1 MKTPPSRVV
10 LLCVRLRRAAC
21 VSAVALAMASPAGVL
36 RAQSGTAQT
45 ASDIRLRFQFSESP
59 FGQVLDFMARQT
71 GLPVIREAS
80 VPQGTLTFISASD
93 YSLAEAIEIL
103 NLNLAM
109 HSVRLEHED
118 EFLYLRT
125 LTDAARR
132 ATPVS
137 SGDDLDLLDRGEY
150 VTVYLPLNNAV
161 ASAVLPQ
168 LQALVKE
175 PGAVQAVDSQNMVI
189 LVETAAQAKRIRELV
204 NQIDA
209 VRPTDIDFRV
219 FPLQHAEARSVSES
233 LKRLVPERAQLV
245 SLDKNGIPRVYDD
258 VSKPP
263 LTVNMDQRLNSVIA
277 VGPPERMATVEQLIA
292 MLDVPEGSVG
302 GEPPAMQTFTLETIT
317 PSEAAEQL
325 NALFR
330 ALPDSRRPT
339 IQPLEAVGKVLLV
352 GDPAMLL
359 QARALLSELD
369 PGLLGQNDGVPADA
383 SVTRVIELE
392 HVTPSEVD
400 RLSRTLL
407 SQRQTRLVRIA
418 PLPGRNALI
427 AIGPGSDV
435 DEVERLIN
443 AIDVAPELAR
453 EVQRLE
459 LGAPDPRAVLDEA
472 LELDALSDAASD
484 DPVEAI
490 LEEGGRTL
498 TLVGSR
504 GAIQRFSGLLQGLE
518 REASVERVVQSFDV
532 PEGRAQ
538 SIAGQLERVL
548 RPMLEPTDGGAY
560 YPPEIDAV
568 DDLGQLIVHAMPG
581 QMPVVEGVLAEL
593 LQERP
598 GDRRLQVIDLPEMMT
613 PSLVERVQQL
623 YAEQAPE
630 SAGQVQAELD
640 PASGKL
646 LLTAS
651 AEGARVFNELL
662 RQIQQLTPPSR
673 TTQIVEVQQV
683 EAADLIEPLRAFLAT
698 AEATEPGREVP
709 EPSIAVDDRTN
720 ALLVTA
726 EVAQHRLI
734 VDYVRRL
741 DRIEPTDLPPLK
753 LLQLRTADAQAI
765 ASMLTQ
771 QYSKRA
777 PADRLARPVEVRSD
791 TATNTLIVSAHTD
804 LFDEIRAFVDDLN
817 RELTDGPERVTVLY
831 PLKVARAEDVASA
844 MNELY
849 PQPPIPLDR
858 RGVPMPWLAQPKEVT
873 VSAEPSSNSLIIDAP
888 ADRVD
893 SIEELAS
900 RLDRV
905 QLPPVA
911 ELRTYRVV
919 NADLMAVS
927 RMLQGLARQ
936 GTLQGPRGDGTTPVD
951 VVIEPEPASGTL
963 IVAGDEVTFQKVE
976 QVLESLEA
984 VPEERSLFI
993 VPIANAQASE
1003 VRERAL
1009 EIYQSQIANIPGAGN
1024 VEVSIDEES
1033 NSLEVVADT
1042 DAMDRFIT
1050 ILDQLQEQV
1059 GPAREARLIE
1069 LQLARVNDVIE
1080 FLRDLVS
1087 SSESLRLR
1095 GGPEPVFEPIEA
1107 TNSILVAAT
1116 PGQFPIIE
1124 QLVRSI
1130 DAEQNTERP
1139 PLSILRLRS
1148 TDAVSL
1154 ASVLQRSYQQR
1165 PVDERTREPVDIQA
1179 DAATNTLIV
1188 SAHPEVLPEIQSIVR
1203 ELNDA
1208 QALDAEGREIRIFPL
1223 KHARADEL
1231 ARTIDEM
1238 YPQPPIPVD
1247 SRGRPRPDLQPS
1259 REIVVRA
1266 DRATNALIVDA
1277 PARRLAGFEQIVNSL
1292 DTVSIANDVELR
1304 TYTITRADL
1313 DAAVGALRRLADS
1326 GALAT
1331 NSQAPITIESE
1342 PVSRTV
1348 IVSGPPTI
1356 FERVESVLDELEAV
1370 DRTPSSLRMYALSH
1384 ARAERLEP
1392 LVTQLLA
1399 SRVRDLPGDYTDED
1413 VEVVAERAS
1422 NTLIVSAPEA
1432 VQEVAAALLES
1443 LDTEASVAGR
1453 TIVRV
1458 LPLTHAQA
1466 QEVARSVNDAM
1477 PMLELPAGGP
1487 VSVIAAQGSN
1497 AVILSGS
1504 PADLDKVEELIDP
1517 LDREPLDRDA
1527 SKVETF
1533 SLEHADAEAM
1543 AELVGRVLT
1552 AGERDIL
1559 DMVPEWSRYQVI
1571 RDYAQRGE
1579 LVGGRQPLVEPDVR
1593 TNSVIVT
1600 APAQLLQIAG
1610 DLIERLD
1617 QPSSEQDRS
1626 AVPFMPQRAE
1636 AARLASTV
1644 ERILDE
1650 TTPDGRR
1657 PARLVVDDNTG
1668 SVLVLGRPD
1677 VVAEA
1682 VRTLAAYDDRAPV
1695 VPSTRLSV
1703 FTLTNADASALART
1717 LQPML
1722 TDPGRWPRELR
1733 LAADAGLNVPRPVVS
1748 ADPASNTLTVSAPES
1763 VLPLAAELIA
1773 TLDRAAETVPV
1784 GIRVFTLT
1792 RGDAQAV
1799 SGAITQALR
1808 ASAQAGDPTPTVAAE
1823 PRSNTVVV
1831 SGSQTQIDRAGE
1843 LIEAMDSVG
1852 VEPGGLAVR
1861 TVYLRH
1867 ARAETLAPI
1876 VEQTLADENLVSDA
1890 PASLRFAIAR
1900 DLARRGQSLSESR
1913 VRVVAESRLNALV
1926 ISATTPQLDLAEQ
1939 IIAGL
1944 DVDSG
1949 ESPADRVVRVLT
1961 FSNAEAS
1968 DLATSIEAVFAD
1980 EEFDGQPP
1988 TVRVDAASNSLIVRG
2003 TPEQIATIED
2013 LAETI
2018 EAATL
2023 SSGRQLRTIPL
2034 DRSKADATEIAET
2047 IRRLLDQQSGVDV
2060 EVISVDELLAEP
2072 EESERQ
2078 SRAKPLIGLHEL
2090 VCFGVLPI
2098 HEAFAQPETETQ
2110 PDSQA
2115 DREPEPA
2122 REPELRI
2129 AVDPETNSLVVV
2141 GSSRL
2146 TERVAELARQLESQL
2161 PSAPVRVRLV
2171 QLPETV
2177 DPRQAA
2183 QLVTQTVRQIGR
2195 SSDQNPG
2202 GFTGRVAAIPETNGQ
2217 AIVVWANETDFAT
2230 VRELIA
2236 GVARLGESADL
2247 MVKVYPL
2254 ANASADRAAVSI
2266 RDLVQNAPS
2275 GRQARRLR
2283 ELNLGVPDESGEVVR
2298 GTLDPSLVSV
2308 AVDPSRTA
2316 VIVTAP
2322 EDAFVLIDRFVGL
2335 LDQSPVTERLAIR
2348 RYTLEHA
2355 QAQDLSRTLQSLFD
2369 AQRQG
2374 PAASSV
2380 PRARLVADARTNA
2393 LLVTANADQ
2402 HAQLKTILE
2411 TADASMERDDLELA
2425 IIPLQ
2430 LASPRAVQQIVTQV
2444 VIGRDPAKREEV
2456 LISAQENSGVVVV
2469 RAPESDLAEIREIVA
2484 QIDTAETDTF
2494 PIRSIKLERA
2504 DAQEVATALQRFF
2517 ADRDRM
2523 QRQRGNNRAGANAA
2537 IVGDR
2542 LSGTLVVAASDAD
2555 YAQIESLVEQFD
2567 APSQAQELQFRIIP
2581 LEHVRAADLR
2591 ATLQTMTDSF
2601 RWNQSFGRRNSQSDR
2616 GDVFFEVNDQ
2626 TNAVILF
2633 GQGDTFETVQSVI
2646 AELDVPGS
2654 EQGERVVRAVP
2665 ATGVDLRATAAAITE
2680 LMATPGWRSWQGP
2693 DPDGVR
2699 VQIDQQRRVLVLI
2712 GKRDRVDEAEGYL
2725 GDILAGGGD
2734 NDVMRIVELE
2744 TARSS
2749 ELARELD
2756 AALPEGLRVR
2766 VTPVA
2771 RTNSLLLTGPEEDVA
2786 DVEARIAMLDVE
2798 PEQAPVQFRRFALE
2812 HAEAADLSFSIGRL
2826 IRNRPRGADEPAPS
2840 IDYISDDNTLVV
2852 TATSE
2857 EMGFIEDMIAQL
2869 DVASSVERRT
2879 DFVRL
2884 EFANAEQTADALK
2897 VFFGRFAPEARTQA
2911 ERSVSIVPDPA
2922 SNSLVITADNSIWE
2936 NIETL
2941 LAKLDS
2947 EEYDTSEQL
2956 VVIPLKHASATSV
2969 ARALNEGFRAPL
2981 DAQLDRERVRL
2992 EAERRRNNA
3001 RGTDYF
3007 EPTVLVQGDTV
3018 PTVSAEPQT
3027 NSLIVFAGRR
3037 ELQRIESIV
3046 RQLDLPDI
3054 LRLPAPRVI
3063 PLEQGRASA
3072 IARTL
3077 QQLFVEGTNG
3087 GLSRQIL
3094 IFGDDTSNSIIVR
3107 AEEDQF
3113 VQIAALAEQLEQEAG
3128 STIATARIVRL
3139 RTVPAATARDTL
3151 LNTFRPIAQ
3160 TRRETLSIEIDRD
3173 SNALVVA
3180 SSDELF
3186 EQIETIAQQLDG
3198 MNDPSGPEPGA
3209 EGFGPARGLEIV
3221 RVIRRDPAEV
3231 VQELTQLGVTR
3242 PTQGKRRGLVAE
3254 PVGLVPLRE
3263 MGAIAVVASAPDLAA
3278 IQSVIETLDEGALA
3292 RGLAV
3297 RVVRLELADAAQTVA
3312 IVEQMMAQSPTTG
3325 AGAAPAMAEQIRRLS
3340 FFESAGEEPVS
3351 IDLAS
3356 PIQLLA
3362 DRGTNSVI
3370 VSSSPENLDALERVF
3385 EQLDATPEGSAV
3397 TVKIFPL
3404 RYASAGRV
3412 RQVLL
3417 ELFSQGVNL
3426 SRPAGSNR
3434 AGLPSTTVGRAL
3446 AANVAVSVN
3455 ERSNSIIV
3463 AGPEESVALME
3474 VLISDLDAEDA
3485 DQTELIPLSDGIRA
3499 SEMAGLIRELYLNRE
3514 LQRRGQDAV
3523 DLVPNE
3529 RLNSLYVRGTPEDL
3543 ETIRG
3548 LIQELSDT
3556 NVGLIEEVRR
3566 VTLNSASAI
3575 EVVALLEDVL
3585 AGRSI
3590 SGSQL
3595 GASATRVRV
3604 TGQNEGDRTT
3614 EATIDGAV
3622 RDQVT
3627 LTPDRRTN
3635 SIIIKATP
3643 TIVELLVSIIN
3654 DLDAETRGDRVI
3666 EQFPLLN
3673 ADALQMQN
3681 LLVDLFNLTQR
3692 GNRYVLVPN
3701 DRLDDDEASAD
3712 SDGGTFAAVPDE
3724 RRELVVT
3731 IDRRTNILLVSG
3743 TPDLIEE
3750 VRTIVEEL
3758 DSIEA
3763 VERERLVVELK
3774 NADAAEVETTL
3785 ASYFAGE
3792 ADISRATLGPQ
3803 VSGSLL
3809 AQLEREVT
3817 IVGDPSSNKLVIS
3830 ASPRYVDAVTNIIQE
3845 LDAAPPQVMI
3855 QVLLAEVTLDSSG
3868 QWGADL
3874 NIGGI
3879 VVESSIGGST
3889 ITESSIGGD
3898 NYSFG
3903 ALAAGAGVATAFGV
3917 PNLAIASS
3925 DFGLLIR
3932 ALQAQGKLEVLSRP
3946 QVQVANNSTANIQ
3959 VGEDVTVPVG
3969 TVQSGDLLRAETER
3983 REVGIILEVTPTIS
3997 SDGFVRM
4004 DISPEISSVSDR
4016 ATQIDENFEVPI
4028 ITQRRLS
4035 TTVAVN
4041 DGQSVVIGGLIQTSQ
4056 STRETKVP
4064 LLGDIPLIGGL
4075 FRSDSE
4081 ERIKTE
4087 LLIILTPYVIP
4098 GDKQTAI
4105 TRMDELT
4112 ERSLDSMNDRS
4123 TVDRAMRLESF
4134 AQDSFIDLED
4144 DVGEQPL
4151 DDVEPTTP
4159 AAEDDAP

>member
-1 MKTPPSRVV
+1 M
-10 LLCVRLRRAAC
+10 
-21 VSAVALAMASPAGVL
+21 SAVALALVASAGAV
-36 RAQSGTAQT
+36 RAQGG
-45 ASDIRLRFQFSESP
+45 ASQPAEDIRLRFQFSESP

-71 GLPVIREAS
+71 GLPVIREAA
-80 VPQGTLTFISASD
+80 VPQGTLSFISASD
-93 YSLAEAIEIL
+93 YTLGEAIEIL

-109 HSVRLEHED
+109 HGVRLERED
-118 EFLYLRT
+118 EFLYLRS

-132 ATPVS
+132 ATPVT
-137 SGDDLDLLDRGEY
+137 SGDNLDAMDRGEY
-150 VTVYLPLNNAV
+150 VTVYLPLNNAM

-175 PGAVQAVDSQNMVI
+175 PGAVQAVDSQNMII

-204 NQIDA
+204 NQIDS

-219 FPLQHAEARSVSES
+219 FPLRHAESGSVSES
-233 LKRLVPERAQLV
+233 LRRLVPERPQLV
-245 SLDKNGIPRVYDD
+245 SMDKNGIPRVYDD

-263 LTVNMDQRLNSVIA
+263 LTISTDPRLNSVIA
-277 VGPPERMATVEQLIA
+277 VGPPQRMTTVEQLIA
-292 MLDVPEGSVG
+292 MLDVPEGGVG
-302 GEPPAMQTFTLETIT
+302 GEPPTMQTFTLETVT
-317 PSEAAEQL
+317 PGEAVSQL
-325 NALFR
+325 NALYR
-330 ALPDSRRPT
+330 GLPDSRRPT
-339 IQPLEAVGKVLLV
+339 VQPLEAVGKVMIV
-352 GDPAMLL
+352 GDPDLIL

-369 PGLLGQNDGVPADA
+369 PGLLGQADGATADEP
-383 SVTRVIELE
+383 VTRVIELE
-392 HVTPSEVD
+392 HVTPDEVD
-400 RLSRTLL
+400 RLGRTLL
-407 SQRQTRLVRIA
+407 SPRQTRLVRTA

-435 DEVERLIN
+435 DDVERLIG
-443 AIDVAPELAR
+443 AIDVAPELRR

-459 LGAPDPRAVLDEA
+459 LGAPDPRGVLDEA
-472 LELDALSDAASD
+472 LELDALTDSSSD
-484 DPVEAI
+484 DPVQAM

-504 GAIQRFSGLLQGLE
+504 AALDRFTGLLQGLE
-518 REASVERVVQSFDV
+518 REARVQRVVQSFEV
-532 PEGRAQ
+532 PVGRAQ
-538 SIAGQLERVL
+538 SVAGQLERVL
-548 RPMLEPTDGGAY
+548 RPMLEPTDGSAY
-560 YPPEIDAV
+560 IPPEIDAV
-568 DDLGQLIVHAMPG
+568 DELGQLIVHAMPG
-581 QMPVVEGVLAEL
+581 QMPVVEGVLGEL
-593 LQERP
+593 LRERP
-598 GDRRLQVIDLPEMMT
+598 GDRSLQVIDLPAMMT
-613 PSLVERVQQL
+613 PALVDRVGRL
-623 YAEQAPE
+623 YDEQAPE
-630 SAGQVQAELD
+630 SAGPVEAELD

-673 TTQIVEVQQV
+673 TTRIVEVQQV
-683 EAADLIEPLRAFLAT
+683 EADDLVEPLRAFLAT

-709 EPSIAVDDRTN
+709 EPSIAVDARTN

-726 EVAQHRLI
+726 EAAQHELI
-734 VDYVRRL
+734 ADYVERL

-765 ASMLTQ
+765 ATMLTQ

-791 TATNTLIVSAHTD
+791 TATNTLIVSAHQD
-804 LFDEIRAFVDDLN
+804 LFDEIKTFVDDLN

-831 PLKVARAEDVASA
+831 PLKVARAEDVAAA

-849 PQPPIPLDR
+849 PEPPIPLDR
-858 RGVPMPWLAQPKEVT
+858 RGTPMPWLAQPKEVT

-888 ADRVD
+888 ADRVE

-936 GTLQGPRGDGTTPVD
+936 GTLQGQRGDGSTPVD

-984 VPEERSLFI
+984 VPEERSLYI

-1003 VRERAL
+1003 VRSRAL
-1009 EIYQSQIANIPGAGN
+1009 EIYQSQVANIPGAGE

-1033 NSLEVVADT
+1033 NSLEVVAGAE
-1042 DAMDRFIT
+1042 AMERFTT

-1069 LQLARVNDVIE
+1069 LQLARVGDVIE
-1080 FLRDLVS
+1080 FLRDLVG

-1165 PVDERTREPVDIQA
+1165 PVEERTREPVDIQA

-1188 SAHPEVLPEIQSIVR
+1188 SAHPQVLPEIQSIVR

-1223 KHARADEL
+1223 KHARAEEL

-1238 YPQPPIPVD
+1238 YPQPPVPVD
-1247 SRGRPRPDLQPS
+1247 SRGRPRPDLQPA

-1313 DAAVGALRRLADS
+1313 DAAVSALRRLADS

-1370 DRTPSSLRMYALSH
+1370 DRAPSSLRMYPLTH

-1399 SRVRDLPGDYTDED
+1399 SRVRELPGDFTGED

-1422 NTLIVSAPEA
+1422 NTLIVSAPEE
-1432 VQEVAAALLES
+1432 VQEVASALLDS

-1458 LPLTHAQA
+1458 VPLTHAQA
-1466 QEVARSVNDAM
+1466 QEVARSVSEAM

-1497 AVILSGS
+1497 AVILSGA
-1504 PADLDKVEELIDP
+1504 PDDLDKVEELI
-1517 LDREPLDRDA
+1517 EPLDRQPLEQDA

-1543 AELVGRVLT
+1543 AELVGRVLN

-1571 RDYAQRGE
+1571 RDYARRGE
-1579 LVGGRQPLVEPDVR
+1579 TVGGRQPLVEPDVR

-1600 APAQLLQIAG
+1600 APAPLLQIAG

-1636 AARLASTV
+1636 AARLVSTV

-1668 SVLVLGRPD
+1668 SVLVVGRED

-1703 FTLTNADASALART
+1703 FNLTNADADALART

-1722 TDPGRWPRELR
+1722 SDPGRWPRELR
-1733 LAADAGLNVPRPVVS
+1733 LASDAGLDVPRPVVT
-1748 ADPASNTLTVSAPES
+1748 ADPASNRLTVSAPES
-1763 VLPLAAELIA
+1763 VLPLAAELIS
-1773 TLDRAAETVPV
+1773 TLDRAAEAVPV
-1784 GIRVFTLT
+1784 GVQVFTLS
-1792 RGDAQAV
+1792 RGEATGV
-1799 SGAITQALR
+1799 VNAITQALR
-1808 ASAQAGDPTPTVAAE
+1808 AAAQPGDPAPTVSAE

-1831 SGSQTQIDRAGE
+1831 SGSQSQIAKAGE
-1843 LIEAMDSVG
+1843 LIRAMDSVG

-1861 TVYLRH
+1861 TVFLQH
-1867 ARAETLAPI
+1867 ARAETLAPL
-1876 VEQTLADENLVSDA
+1876 VERTLADDNLVSDA
-1890 PASLRFAIAR
+1890 PDYLRFAIAR
-1900 DLARRGQSLSESR
+1900 DLARRGESLSESR

-1944 DVDSG
+1944 DVEAGDTPS
-1949 ESPADRVVRVLT
+1949 ERVVRVLT

-1968 DLATSIEAVFAD
+1968 DLATSIQAVFAD
-1980 EEFDGQPP
+1980 EDFDGPPP
-1988 TVRVDAASNSLIVRG
+1988 TVRVDSASNSLIVRG
-2003 TPEQIATIED
+2003 TPDQIATIEE

-2018 EAATL
+2018 ESATL
-2023 SSGRQLRTIPL
+2023 STGRQLRTIPL
-2034 DRSKADATEIAET
+2034 DRSKADASEIAET

-2060 EVISVDELLAEP
+2060 EVISVDELLSEP

-2078 SRAKPLIGLHEL
+2078 SRARPMLTLDRL
-2090 VCFGVLPI
+2090 VCFALLPI
-2098 HEAFAQPETETQ
+2098 PDALPQPET
-2110 PDSQA
+2110 S
-2115 DREPEPA
+2115 PEPRRDA
-2122 REPELRI
+2122 PADPAPPELRI

-2141 GSSRL
+2141 GSPRL
-2146 TERVAELARQLESQL
+2146 TDRVAELARQLESQL
-2161 PSAPVRVRLV
+2161 PSAPVRVRLI

-2177 DPRQAA
+2177 DPRQAS
-2183 QLVTQTVRQIGR
+2183 QLVSQTVREVGR
-2195 SSDQNPG
+2195 SSDDNPG
-2202 GFTGRVAAIPETNGQ
+2202 GFTGRVAAVPDTNGQ
-2217 AIVVWANETDFAT
+2217 AIVVWANDTDFDT

-2236 GVARLGESADL
+2236 GIARLGESADL

-2254 ANASADRAAVSI
+2254 ANATADRAASSI
-2266 RDLVQNAPS
+2266 RDLVQNAPT

-2283 ELNLGVPDESGEVVR
+2283 ELNLGVPNEDGEIVR
-2298 GTLDPSLVSV
+2298 GSLDPSLVSV
-2308 AVDPSRTA
+2308 AVDPSRTSI
-2316 VIVTAP
+2316 IVTAP
-2322 EDAFVLIDRFVGL
+2322 EPSFVLIDRFVGL
-2335 LDQSPVTERLAIR
+2335 LDQSPVTERLAIK
-2348 RYTLEHA
+2348 RYSLRHA
-2355 QAQDLSRTLQSLFD
+2355 EAQDLSRTLQALFD

-2374 PAASSV
+2374 PVANEV
-2380 PRARLVADARTNA
+2380 PRARFVADERTNA

-2402 HAQLKTILE
+2402 HEQLGAILE

-2444 VIGRDPAKREEV
+2444 VIGRDPAKQEEV

-2469 RAPESDLAEIREIVA
+2469 RAPEEDLAEIRAIVA

-2504 DAQEVATALQRFF
+2504 DAQEVASALQRFF
-2517 ADRDRM
+2517 QDRDRI
-2523 QRQRGNNRAGANAA
+2523 QRQRGNRRTGANAA

-2542 LSGTLVVAASDAD
+2542 LSGTIVVAASDSD

-2567 APSQAQELQFRIIP
+2567 APSEAQELQFRIIP

-2591 ATLQTMTDSF
+2591 STLQTVTDSF
-2601 RWNQSFGRRNSQSDR
+2601 RWNQNVGRRGNQSDR

-2654 EQGERVVRAVP
+2654 EQGERIVRAVP
-2665 ATGVDLRATAAAITE
+2665 ATGVDLRATADAISD
-2680 LMATPGWRSWQGP
+2680 LMATPGWRNWQGP

-2725 GDILAGGGD
+2725 QDILAGGGD
-2734 NDVMRIVELE
+2734 NDVMRIVELQ

-2749 ELARELD
+2749 ELARALD
-2756 AALPEGLRVR
+2756 SALPEGLRVR

-2786 DVEARIAMLDVE
+2786 DVEARIALLDVE

-2826 IRNRPRGADEPAPS
+2826 VRNRPRGGDEPAPS
-2840 IDYISDDNTLVV
+2840 IDYITDDNSLVV
-2852 TATSE
+2852 TATAE
-2857 EMGFIEDMIAQL
+2857 EMGFIEEMVAQL
-2869 DVASSVERRT
+2869 DVASSIERRT

-2884 EFANAEQTADALK
+2884 EFADAAQTAEALK

-2922 SNSLVITADNSIWE
+2922 SNSLVITADDSIWG
-2936 NIETL
+2936 NIEQL
-2941 LAKLDS
+2941 LAKLDT

-2981 DAQLDRERVRL
+2981 DAQLDRERIRL

-3001 RGTDYF
+3001 RNTDFF
-3007 EPTVLVQGDTV
+3007 EPTVLIQGDTV

-3063 PLEQGRASA
+3063 PLARGRASD

-3077 QQLFVEGTNG
+3077 QQLFVENAAG
-3087 GLSRQIL
+3087 GASRQIL
-3094 IFGDDTSNSIIVR
+3094 VFGDDTSNTIIVR
-3107 AEEDQF
+3107 AEEEQF

-3128 STIATARIVRL
+3128 STQATARVVRL
-3139 RTVPAATARDTL
+3139 STVPAATARDTL
-3151 LNTFRPIAQ
+3151 LATFRPIAQ
-3160 TRRETLSIEIDRD
+3160 SRRETLTIEIDRD
-3173 SNALVVA
+3173 SNSLVVA
-3180 SSDELF
+3180 SSDELYD
-3186 EQIETIAQQLDG
+3186 QIEAIARQLDG
-3198 MNDPSGPEPGA
+3198 SPAPGDPEPGA

-3221 RVIRRDPAEV
+3221 KIIRRDPAEV

-3242 PTQGKRRGLVAE
+3242 PQQGDRRGLVAE

-3278 IQSVIETLDEGALA
+3278 VRSVIETLDAGALA

-3297 RVVRLELADAAQTVA
+3297 RVVSLELADAANVVA
-3312 IVEQMMAQSPTTG
+3312 IVQQMVSQSPSAG
-3325 AGAAPAMAEQIRRLS
+3325 AGAAPAVAEQVRRLS
-3340 FFESAGEEPVS
+3340 LFEETGEEPVT
-3351 IDLAS
+3351 IDLSS

-3370 VSSSPENLDALERVF
+3370 ASSSPENLDAIERVLR
-3385 EQLDATPEGSAV
+3385 QLDSAPAGSAV

-3404 RYASAGRV
+3404 RYASAARV

-3417 ELFSQGVNL
+3417 ELFSQGMNL
-3426 SRPAGSNR
+3426 SRPAGTNR
-3434 AGLPSTTVGRAL
+3434 PGLPSTTVGRAL
-3446 AANVAVSVN
+3446 AASVAVSVN
-3455 ERSNSIIV
+3455 ERSNSVIV

-3474 VLISDLDAEDA
+3474 VLIGDLDAEDA

-3499 SEMAGLIRELYLNRE
+3499 TEMAGLIRELYLNRE

-3548 LIQELSDT
+3548 LIQELSAT
-3556 NVGLIEEVRR
+3556 NVGLVEEVRR

-3604 TGQNEGDRTT
+3604 TGDDTAAPT

-3643 TIVELLVSIIN
+3643 TIVELLVSIIK

-3673 ADALQMQN
+3673 ADALQMQT

-3701 DRLDDDEASAD
+3701 TQTATDEDGNEIAAGP
-3712 SDGGTFAAVPDE
+3712 DGGTFAAVPDE

-3743 TPDLIEE
+3743 TPDLIDE
-3750 VRTIVEEL
+3750 VRSIVEEL

-3774 NADAAEVETTL
+3774 NADAAEVENTL

-3855 QVLLAEVTLDSSG
+3855 QVLLAEVTLDASG

-3874 NIGGI
+3874 NVGGI
-3879 VVESSIGGST
+3879 VVESSINGTT

-4098 GDKQTAI
+4098 GDQQTAI

-4123 TVDRAMRLESF
+4123 TVDRAIRLESF
-4134 AQDSFIDLED
+4134 NQED
-4144 DVGEQPL
+4144 FMDMQPVTDDPESDEQSPADGEQSR
-4151 DDVEPTTP
+4151 DDEPATP
-4159 AAEDDAP
+4159 VASDDAP